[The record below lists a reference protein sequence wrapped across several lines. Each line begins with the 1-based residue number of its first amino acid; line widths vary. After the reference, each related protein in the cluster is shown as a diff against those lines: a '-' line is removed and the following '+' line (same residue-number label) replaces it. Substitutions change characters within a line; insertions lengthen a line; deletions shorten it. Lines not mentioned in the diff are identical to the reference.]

1 MISEKLIPALRES
14 ADRSPEA
21 LKRLAAEL
29 GLPLSHVAGIASF
42 YSELCGLD
50 DGKVD
55 LNFANGGKE
64 GAMFAPADYGKTLEI
79 CKNSTDIIGV
89 LRAAGLVGRGG
100 SAYNIADKWIVTKN
114 APGEKKYI
122 ICNGSEGEG
131 ETYKDMKL
139 MLRAPHA
146 ILQGMLLC
154 AAAIGA
160 AKGFVYV
167 RSEYPECFES
177 MKKTV
182 SEAELGGFEIEV
194 VKGAGAYVCGE
205 ETALI
210 RSIVGKRGEPTLKPP
225 YPGINGIFHK
235 PTVINN
241 AETFAAV
248 SEYFLSGEVS
258 KLFTVSGCVERP
270 GVYELPYGVS
280 VKEIAKL
287 AGAGNIKG
295 FRLGGGCTGR
305 IYSANSLGM
314 KLEAG
319 TSLGTAS
326 LMFFGDAVSAREICT
341 ESVEFLAQQS
351 CGMCTPCRFGSV
363 ELAKLLKGCG
373 NKDEIKK
380 LCAYLR
386 LSSRCGLGQSIPN
399 TVESAMA
406 AFPEEF
412 E

>member
-1 MISEKLIPALRES
+1 MISEKLIPALREIP
-14 ADRSPEA
+14 DRSPES

-29 GLPLSHVAGIASF
+29 GLPISHVAGVASF
-42 YSELCGLD
+42 YSELCGLE
-50 DGKVD
+50 DGEVD
-55 LNFANGGKE
+55 MSFAQGGSE
-64 GAMFAPADYGKTLEI
+64 GAMFAPSDYQKILSI
-79 CKNSTDIIGV
+79 CSSDTNIIGM
-89 LRAAGLVGRGG
+89 LRDAGLTGRGG
-100 SAYNIADKWIVTKN
+100 SAYNIAGKWDTVKN

-139 MLRAPHA
+139 MLCAPHA

-154 AAAIGA
+154 AAAVGA
-160 AKGFVYV
+160 VKGFMYV
-167 RSEYPECFES
+167 RSEYPECFEA
-177 MKKTV
+177 MKKAV
-182 SEAELGGFEIEV
+182 DEAELGGFDIEV

-248 SEYFLSGEVS
+248 SEYFLTSEVT

-270 GVYELPYGVS
+270 GVYELPFGVT
-280 VKEIAKL
+280 VKEIAEL

-305 IYSANSLGM
+305 IYSADAMDM
-314 KLEAG
+314 KLDAG
-319 TSLGTAS
+319 SSLGTAS
-326 LMFFGDAVSAREICT
+326 LMFFDESVSARALCA
-341 ESVEFLAQQS
+341 ESVDFLSSQS

-363 ELAKLLKGCG
+363 ELAKLLKTDGC
-373 NKDEIKK
+373 KAEIEK
-380 LCAYLR
+380 LCTYLH
-386 LSSRCGLGQSIPN
+386 LTSRCSMGQGIPN

-406 AFPEEF
+406 AFPAEF

>member
-1 MISEKLIPALRES
+1 MISEKLIPALRETP
-14 ADRSPEA
+14 DRSPKA
-21 LKRLAAEL
+21 LKSLAEEL
-29 GLPLSHVAGIASF
+29 GLPISHVAGVATF
-42 YSELCGLD
+42 YSELTGGA
-50 DGKVD
+50 DGEVD
-55 LNFANGGKE
+55 LSFADGGRE
-64 GAMFAPADYGKTLEI
+64 GAMFAPANYKKILSI
-79 CKNSTDIIGV
+79 CASDTNIIGT
-89 LRAAGLVGRGG
+89 LRDAGLTGRGG
-100 SAYNIADKWIVTKN
+100 SAYNIAEKWDTVKN

-139 MLRAPHA
+139 MLLAPHT

-154 AAAIGA
+154 AAAVGA
-160 AKGFVYV
+160 CKGFVYV
-167 RSEYPECFES
+167 RSEYPECFDS
-177 MKKTV
+177 MKKAV
-182 SEAELGGFEIEV
+182 AEVQLGDFEIEV

-225 YPGINGIFHK
+225 YPGLNGIFHK

-241 AETFAAV
+241 TETFAAV

-270 GVYELPYGVS
+270 GVYELPYGITVRE
-280 VKEIAKL
+280 VAEA
-287 AGAGNIKG
+287 AGASSVKG

-305 IYSANSLGM
+305 IYAADAMNM

-319 TSLGTAS
+319 AALGTAS
-326 LMFFGDAVSAREICT
+326 VMFFDESASVRSLCA
-341 ESVEFLAQQS
+341 ESVEFLSGQS

-363 ELAKLLKGCG
+363 ELAKLLKARGSRAELEKFCS
-373 NKDEIKK
+373 
-380 LCAYLR
+380 YLR
-386 LSSRCGLGQSIPN
+386 LNSRCGLGQSIPN
-399 TVESAMA
+399 TVESAIV
-406 AFPEEF
+406 AFPGEF

>member
-1 MISEKLIPALRES
+1 MISEKLIPALREMP
-14 ADRSPEA
+14 DRSPES
-21 LKRLAAEL
+21 LMHLAAEL
-29 GLPLSHVAGIASF
+29 GLPLSHVAGVATF
-42 YSELCGLD
+42 YSELCGLE
-50 DGKVD
+50 DGEVD
-55 LNFANGGKE
+55 MSFVQGGNE
-64 GAMFAPADYGKTLEI
+64 GAMFAPADYHKILSI
-79 CKNSTDIIGV
+79 CSSDTDIIGI
-89 LRAAGLVGRGG
+89 LRDAGLTGRGG
-100 SAYNIADKWIVTKN
+100 SAYNIADKWAVTKN

-154 AAAIGA
+154 AAAVGA
-160 AKGFVYV
+160 CKGFVYV

-177 MKKTV
+177 MKRAV
-182 SEAELGGFEIEV
+182 FEADLGGFEIEV
-194 VKGAGAYVCGE
+194 IKGAGAYVCGE

-241 AETFAAV
+241 AESFAAV

-258 KLFTVSGCVERP
+258 KLFTLSGDVEHP
-270 GVYELPYGVS
+270 GVYELPYGVT
-280 VKEIAKL
+280 VREIAEM
-287 AGAGNIKG
+287 AGAKNVKG

-305 IYSANSLGM
+305 IYSADAIDMAL
-314 KLEAG
+314 KAG
-319 TSLGTAS
+319 ASLGTAS
-326 LMFFGDAVSAREICT
+326 LMFFDKSVSARKLCH

-363 ELAKLLKGCG
+363 ELARLLKGNG
-373 NKDEIKK
+373 SRAEIEK

-386 LSSRCGLGQSIPN
+386 DNSRCGLGQSIPN
-399 TVESAMA
+399 TVESALV
-406 AFPEEF
+406 AFPKEF

>member
-1 MISEKLIPALRES
+1 MISEKLIPALRENS
-14 ADRSPEA
+14 DRSPEA
-21 LKRLAAEL
+21 LKGIAAEL
-29 GLPLSHVAGIASF
+29 GLPMSHAAGVASF
-42 YSELCGLD
+42 YTELWDLD
-50 DGKVD
+50 GDAAA
-55 LNFANGGKE
+55 LIFAEGGQE
-64 GAMFAPADYGKTLEI
+64 GAMFAPADYEKVLDI
-79 CKNSTDIIGV
+79 CSSGTDIIAA
-89 LRAAGLVGRGG
+89 LRAAGLAGRGG
-100 SAYNIADKWIVTKN
+100 SAYCVADKWEITKN

-131 ETYKDMKL
+131 ETFKDFKL

-154 AAAIGA
+154 AASVGA
-160 AKGFVYV
+160 CKGFVYV
-167 RSEYPECFES
+167 RSEYPLCFEA
-177 MKKTV
+177 MKKAV
-182 SEAELGGFEIEV
+182 AEAELGGFEIQV
-194 VKGAGAYVCGE
+194 VQGAGAYVCGE

-210 RSIVGKRGEPTLKPP
+210 RSIIGKRGEPTLKPP
-225 YPGINGIFHK
+225 YPGVNGIFHK

-248 SEYFLSGEVS
+248 SEYFLSGKIS
-258 KLFTVSGCVERP
+258 KLFTVSGCVDRP

-280 VKEIAKL
+280 VREIAEI
-287 AGAGNIKG
+287 AGATNVKG
-295 FRLGGGCTGR
+295 FRLGGGCTGS
-305 IYSANSLGM
+305 IYSAEAM
-314 KLEAG
+314 DMVLEAKAA
-319 TSLGTAS
+319 LGTAS
-326 LMFFGDAVSAREICT
+326 VMFFDGSISVRALCA
-341 ESVEFLAQQS
+341 ESVDFLACQS

-363 ELAKLLKGCG
+363 ELTKLLKAQGS
-373 NKDEIKK
+373 KDEIKK

>member
-1 MISEKLIPALRES
+1 MISEKLIPALRE
-14 ADRSPEA
+14 APDRSPKA
-21 LKRLAAEL
+21 LKSIADEL
-29 GLPLSHVAGIASF
+29 GLPISHVAGVATF
-42 YSELCGLD
+42 YSELTGIS
-50 DGKVD
+50 DGEVD
-55 LNFANGGKE
+55 LSFANGGRE
-64 GAMFAPADYGKTLEI
+64 GAMFAPANYEKILSI
-79 CKNSTDIIGV
+79 CASDTDIIGV
-89 LRAAGLVGRGG
+89 LRDAGLTGRGG
-100 SAYNIADKWIVTKN
+100 SAYNIAGKWDTVKN

-154 AAAIGA
+154 AAAVGA
-160 AKGFVYV
+160 VKGFVYV

-177 MKKTV
+177 MKKAV

-258 KLFTVSGCVERP
+258 KLFTVSGCVAAP
-270 GVYELPYGVS
+270 GVYELPFGVS
-280 VKEIAKL
+280 VREIAQM
-287 AGAGNIKG
+287 AGAKNVKG

-305 IYSANSLGM
+305 IYSAHSLDM

-319 TSLGTAS
+319 ASLGTAS
-326 LMFFGDAVSAREICT
+326 LMFFDESSSARTLCT
-341 ESVEFLAQQS
+341 ESVEFLSGQS

-363 ELAKLLKGCG
+363 ELAKLLRENGSKA
-373 NKDEIKK
+373 EIEK
-380 LCAYLR
+380 LCNYLR
-386 LSSRCGLGQSIPN
+386 LSSRCSMGQGIPN
-399 TVESAMA
+399 TVESAIG
-406 AFPEEF
+406 AFPAEF